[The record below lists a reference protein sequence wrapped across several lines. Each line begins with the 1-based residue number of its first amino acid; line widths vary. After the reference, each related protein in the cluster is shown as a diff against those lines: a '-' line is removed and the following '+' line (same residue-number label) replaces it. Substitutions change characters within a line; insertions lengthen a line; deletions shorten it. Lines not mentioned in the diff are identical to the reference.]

1 MQDLAHIADAR
12 HEAKVA
18 RATLLVQSWASDTNP
33 GQDDLTDEN
42 LEVHDA

>member
-18 RATLLVQSWASDTNP
+18 RASLLVQSWSSDTD